1 MAVAT
6 EVGVAHVVHED
17 DDEVGTVSCSG
28 CAGQNGEENEDCWEQ
43 DFHGGKQE
51 CREVRVGQVE
61 FPWAVDTLDP
71 VASLVVMKLWFYCSL
86 ILGWFQV
93 VEAVRVGEEAPAF
106 TLKDL
111 SGRSHKLSDYSGKV
125 VVLEWVNH
133 ECPFVQKH
141 YNSGNMQ
148 GLQTKYTGKDVV
160 WFGIQTGD
168 TNAKM
173 LVALNKK
180 LKVQASATLLD
191 PAAHVAMVY
200 GARTTP
206 HIFIIGADGKLAY
219 SGAVDDRP
227 TPNPATITGA
237 RNYVSEALDAI
248 LVGNKVSIKATRP
261 YGCGVKYKR

>member
-1 MAVAT
+1 
-6 EVGVAHVVHED
+6 
-17 DDEVGTVSCSG
+17 
-28 CAGQNGEENEDCWEQ
+28 
-43 DFHGGKQE
+43 
-51 CREVRVGQVE
+51 
-61 FPWAVDTLDP
+61 
-71 VASLVVMKLWFYCSL
+71 
-86 ILGWFQV
+86 
-93 VEAVRVGEEAPAF
+93 
-106 TLKDL
+106 
-111 SGRSHKLSDYSGKV
+111 
-125 VVLEWVNH
+125 
-133 ECPFVQKH
+133 
-141 YNSGNMQ
+141 MQ